1 MIAAIV
7 NALGILIGGTLGT
20 LLRSK
25 INHKLVDCLMTA
37 MGLVVLSV
45 GVQGI
50 VGSTDTMCLVLCLAI
65 GAIIGQALRID
76 EFIDGMGV
84 RVAKLFEGKKFAE
97 GRFADGVI
105 SASVMFTVGAM
116 AIMGSLD
123 AGLRGNYSVLFT
135 KTAIDGVAAAAM
147 SAAMG
152 IGVVLSLVPVLI
164 WEGLLILLA
173 GALAP
178 ILSAEVVSEISAVG
192 GAIFIG
198 MGLNMIGIT
207 DRKVNVPNLL
217 PALVLPIIYV
227 PLGVVVR
234 RAAVMKNK
242 SAVIVILAGSLWG
255 FMGFFRRTLDSMGVS
270 AIGCI
275 AVRCI
280 FAAALFG
287 IVLLVSDR
295 QAFKIKLKDIWIFF
309 GSGIVSL
316 LVFGVCYFKAMDY
329 MSLSAAAILLYTA
342 PCFVILFSALLFKEK
357 LTGQKLA
364 AMLLAFAGCC
374 LVSGIGGG
382 TTITPIGLLLGLAS
396 GVCYAL
402 YSIFSRFA
410 LNRGYS
416 SLTINFYSCLLA
428 TIGATV
434 AGGTEYLDII
444 TASAPNLGFAF
455 ATGLV
460 TCFLPYL
467 LYTRGLEGLENGKAS
482 IMASVEPVVATIV
495 GVVIYKEALTA
506 MSAAGIVLVLAA
518 IVLLNIK
525 LGKKQKA

>member
-1 MIAAIV
+1 
-7 NALGILIGGTLGT
+7 
-20 LLRSK
+20 
-25 INHKLVDCLMTA
+25 
-37 MGLVVLSV
+37 
-45 GVQGI
+45 
-50 VGSTDTMCLVLCLAI
+50 
-65 GAIIGQALRID
+65 
-76 EFIDGMGV
+76 
-84 RVAKLFEGKKFAE
+84 
-97 GRFADGVI
+97 
-105 SASVMFTVGAM
+105 
-116 AIMGSLD
+116 
-123 AGLRGNYSVLFT
+123 
-135 KTAIDGVAAAAM
+135 
-147 SAAMG
+147 
-152 IGVVLSLVPVLI
+152 
-164 WEGLLILLA
+164 
-173 GALAP
+173 
-178 ILSAEVVSEISAVG
+178 
-192 GAIFIG
+192 
-198 MGLNMIGIT
+198 
-207 DRKVNVPNLL
+207 
-217 PALVLPIIYV
+217 
-227 PLGVVVR
+227 
-234 RAAVMKNK
+234 MKNK
-242 SAVIVILAGSLWG
+242 YVIMVLLAGSLWG

-342 PCFVILFSALLFKEK
+342 LLFKEK

-416 SLTINFYSCLLA
+416 NLTINFYSCLLA

-434 AGGTEYLDII
+434 AGGTEYLNII

>member
-1 MIAAIV
+1 
-7 NALGILIGGTLGT
+7 
-20 LLRSK
+20 
-25 INHKLVDCLMTA
+25 
-37 MGLVVLSV
+37 
-45 GVQGI
+45 
-50 VGSTDTMCLVLCLAI
+50 
-65 GAIIGQALRID
+65 
-76 EFIDGMGV
+76 
-84 RVAKLFEGKKFAE
+84 
-97 GRFADGVI
+97 
-105 SASVMFTVGAM
+105 
-116 AIMGSLD
+116 
-123 AGLRGNYSVLFT
+123 
-135 KTAIDGVAAAAM
+135 
-147 SAAMG
+147 
-152 IGVVLSLVPVLI
+152 
-164 WEGLLILLA
+164 
-173 GALAP
+173 
-178 ILSAEVVSEISAVG
+178 
-192 GAIFIG
+192 
-198 MGLNMIGIT
+198 
-207 DRKVNVPNLL
+207 
-217 PALVLPIIYV
+217 
-227 PLGVVVR
+227 
-234 RAAVMKNK
+234 MKNK

-374 LVSGIGGG
+374 LVSG
-382 TTITPIGLLLGLAS
+382 
-396 GVCYAL
+396 
-402 YSIFSRFA
+402 
-410 LNRGYS
+410 
-416 SLTINFYSCLLA
+416 NFYSCLLA

-434 AGGTEYLDII
+434 TGGTEYLDII

>member
-1 MIAAIV
+1 M
-7 NALGILIGGTLGT
+7 
-20 LLRSK
+20 
-25 INHKLVDCLMTA
+25 D
-37 MGLVVLSV
+37 
-45 GVQGI
+45 
-50 VGSTDTMCLVLCLAI
+50 
-65 GAIIGQALRID
+65 
-76 EFIDGMGV
+76 
-84 RVAKLFEGKKFAE
+84 
-97 GRFADGVI
+97 
-105 SASVMFTVGAM
+105 
-116 AIMGSLD
+116 
-123 AGLRGNYSVLFT
+123 
-135 KTAIDGVAAAAM
+135 
-147 SAAMG
+147 
-152 IGVVLSLVPVLI
+152 
-164 WEGLLILLA
+164 
-173 GALAP
+173 
-178 ILSAEVVSEISAVG
+178 
-192 GAIFIG
+192 
-198 MGLNMIGIT
+198 
-207 DRKVNVPNLL
+207 
-217 PALVLPIIYV
+217 
-227 PLGVVVR
+227 R

-242 SAVIVILAGSLWG
+242 YVAMVLLAGSLWG

-316 LVFGVCYFKAMDY
+316 FVFGVCYFKAMDY

-374 LVSGIGGG
+374 LVSGIG
-382 TTITPIGLLLGLAS
+382 LLLGLTA

-416 SLTINFYSCLLA
+416 SLTINFYSSLLA

-434 AGGTEYLDII
+434 IGGTEYLEII
-444 TASAPNLGFAF
+444 TASAPNFGFAL

-467 LYTRGLEGLENGKAS
+467 LYTRGLEGRENGKAS